1 MDLPKKPAVH
11 AIAYPDAQSAVDA
24 VLEAWLPR
32 LIESNEVLM
41 AALVRLREFYL
52 AGTLPAEAADALA
65 EVEAALERAARVQK
79 GS

>member
-1 MDLPKKPAVH
+1 MESTKKPPVT

-32 LIESNEVLM
+32 LIESNELLM
-41 AALVRLREFYL
+41 AALIKLRESYL
-52 AGTLPAEAADALA
+52 TGTPLGEADEALA
-65 EVEAALERAARVQK
+65 QAKTALEQAAVVQK